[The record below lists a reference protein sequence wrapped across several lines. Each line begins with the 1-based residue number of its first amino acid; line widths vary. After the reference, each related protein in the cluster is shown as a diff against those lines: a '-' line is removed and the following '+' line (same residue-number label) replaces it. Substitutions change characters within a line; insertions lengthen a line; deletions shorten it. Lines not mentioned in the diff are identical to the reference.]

1 MRRSLLV
8 LLLIAALLPQAIAKK
23 WTVDNNPG
31 NSADFATLP
40 LAHDGAADGDTLY
53 VRGSTVGYDN
63 LVVKKKLYIFGPG
76 YFLTENPS
84 TQSFPVPATL
94 GTITFSNNSTVTSA
108 SGSLLTGFV
117 LARVSITTF
126 AGSVTIKR
134 NYITGDG
141 GNIPITIDRSSNN
154 VITQNHI
161 EESPT
166 SNSTATIL
174 NFGIATNNIISNNFI
189 LTPNIAI
196 SSTSAASLIVRNN
209 VIKGDVTIFNSEFKN
224 NTLTTGTYTATS
236 SVTTNNIGDATQFGT
251 ADGNQQNVTMTSVFD
266 GTGST
271 DGQWKLA
278 TGSPA
283 IGAGVG
289 GIDVGMY
296 GGTDP
301 YVLSGIPH
309 IPNIYQFDG
318 PTTGSTTA
326 GLPITMKVKSNN

>member
-1 MRRSLLV
+1 MRRSMLV
-8 LLLIAALLPQAIAKK
+8 LILIAALIPQAIAKK

-31 NSADFATLP
+31 NSADFASLQ
-40 LAHDGAADGDTLY
+40 AAQDGAANGDTLY
-53 VRGSTVGYDN
+53 VRGSTVGYGT
-63 LVVKKKLYIFGPG
+63 LRVKKTLYIFGPG

-94 GTITFSNNSTVTSA
+94 GTVLIEKTAFTNA

-117 LARVSITTF
+117 FSRVTISG

-141 GNIPITIDRSSNN
+141 NSIVVTINNGSNN

-166 SNSTATIL
+166 SNSVATIDIFL
-174 NFGIATNNIISNNFI
+174 TATNNIISNNFI
-189 LTPNIAI
+189 LAPAIAI
-196 SSTSAASLIVRNN
+196 RSTSDASLIVRNN
-209 VIKGDVTIFNSEFKN
+209 VIKGDVTIINSEFKN
-224 NTLTTGTYTATS
+224 NTLTSGTYTATS
-236 SVTTNNIGDATQFGT
+236 SVTTNNIGDGTQFGT
-251 ADGNQQNVTMTSVFD
+251 ADGNQENVTMTAVFD

-278 TGSPA
+278 VSSPA
-283 IGAGVG
+283 IGAGIG
-289 GIDVGMY
+289 GIDVGMF